1 MKIRISGRER
11 NICLLLPTSLIF
23 SGATIRLMNIAVK
36 FIPEDVRDY
45 IPSDK
50 LEMIFRELR
59 RIRKKYGSFD
69 LVDVESADGEKIKIT
84 L

>member
-23 SGATIRLMNIAVK
+23 SGATIRLMNVAVK
-36 FIPEDVRDY
+36 FIPEDVKEY

>member
-1 MKIRISGRER
+1 
-11 NICLLLPTSLIF
+11 
-23 SGATIRLMNIAVK
+23 MNIAVK
-36 FIPEDVRDY
+36 FVPEDVRDY

-50 LEMIFRELR
+50 LELIFRELR
-59 RIRKKYGSFD
+59 RIRKKHGSFD

>member
-1 MKIRISGRER
+1 MRIRISGRER

-45 IPSDK
+45 FPSDK

-59 RIRKKYGSFD
+59 RIRKKHGSFD
-69 LVDVESADGEKIKIT
+69 LLDVESADGEKIKIT

>member
-59 RIRKKYGSFD
+59 RIRKKHGSFD